1 MGLLVAD
8 VLVETALRAGVKN
21 VYGVMGDSLNPD
33 HVRQCTLRPRCDD
46 LFSSQWRFFVP
57 LDGVVL
63 PHAVGPRV
71 GVSGPG
77 GVATAFPWRY
87 WLADSPSVST
97 YKPGHA

>member
-1 MGLLVAD
+1 M
-8 VLVETALRAGVKN
+8 
-21 VYGVMGDSLNPD
+21 
-33 HVRQCTLRPRCDD
+33 PR
-46 LFSSQWRFFVP
+46 
-57 LDGVVL
+57 DGVVL

-77 GVATAFPWRY
+77 GVGAVFPWRY